1 MGLGLNASVTY
12 RSGAGLS
19 GGFGFSVLDAVKG
32 AFGLRDPAGISLA
45 RARDPD
51 NPYKPTSA
59 VLPALAQAAAQ
70 QAQAALLGQSA
81 RANQTP
87 VPQSVP
93 QTFAATGPGKLE
105 PLVQKGTQTMSL
117 DLGNLLGNLGSQYIS
132 ARWGTPRQPQVMAP
146 TIRAQGPVAG
156 VLNPQQVSSVSDML
170 GITPYTDML
179 GFGQGSAPAPQIPT
193 PGDVTITGNC
203 PPPSYCV
210 DGKTGKV
217 TIKQKRRRRRRL
229 ATSSDIRDLSS
240 LKSVLSPADLKMW
253 IATHP
258 S

>member
-1 MGLGLNASVTY
+1 VAIGRFSINYGSST
-12 RSGAGLS
+12 GFG
-19 GGFGFSVLDAVKG
+19 GGFGIFDAIKG
-32 AFGLRDPAGISLA
+32 TFGLSDPAGISMA
-45 RARDPD
+45 RARDSD
-51 NPYKPTSA
+51 NPYVAPRTILSTVA
-59 VLPALAQAAAQ
+59 NATAQ
-70 QAQAALLGQSA
+70 QAQAALLGQST
-81 RANQTP
+81 RPNQTP
-87 VPQSVP
+87 VSQPVS
-93 QTFAATGPGKLE
+93 QTFAATGPGKLD

-132 ARWGTPRQPQVMAP
+132 ARWGTPAQPTVFQP
-146 TIRAQGPVAG
+146 TMQAQGPVAG
-156 VLNPQQVSSVSDML
+156 VLAPTPVNSAMDML
-170 GITPYTDML
+170 GITPYANML
-179 GFGQGSAPAPQIPT
+179 GYQSGNGSALPIPT

-217 TIKQKRRRRRRL
+217 SIKQKRRRRRRL

>member
-1 MGLGLNASVTY
+1 MAIGRFSINYGSST
-12 RSGAGLS
+12 GFG
-19 GGFGFSVLDAVKG
+19 GGFGIFDAIKG
-32 AFGLRDPAGISLA
+32 TFGLSDPAGISLA
-45 RARDPD
+45 RARDSD
-51 NPYKPTSA
+51 NPYVAPRTILST
-59 VLPALAQAAAQ
+59 LANAAAQ

-81 RANQTP
+81 RPNQTP
-87 VPQSVP
+87 IPQPVS
-93 QTFAATGPGKLE
+93 QTFAATGPGRLE
-105 PLVQKGTQTMSL
+105 PLVKEGTQTMSL

-132 ARWGTPRQPQVMAP
+132 ARWGTPRGPQVMAP
-146 TIRAQGPVAG
+146 TIQAQGPVAG

-170 GITPYTDML
+170 GITPYQEML
-179 GFGQGSAPAPQIPT
+179 GFGQGSGNLPTIPT
-193 PGDVTITGNC
+193 PGDVTITGSC

>member
-1 MGLGLNASVTY
+1 MAIGRFSINYGSSTGFGGGFDIFSAIKE
-12 RSGAGLS
+12 RFGLS
-19 GGFGFSVLDAVKG
+19 
-32 AFGLRDPAGISLA
+32 DPAGISLA
-45 RARDPD
+45 QARDRQNAQLWSRSGVP
-51 NPYKPTSA
+51 S
-59 VLPALAQAAAQ
+59 LANAAASA
-70 QAQAALLGQSA
+70 AQAALFRQGSRLNPAQ
-81 RANQTP
+81 NP
-87 VPQSVP
+87 VSVP
-93 QTFAATGPGKLE
+93 QTFAATGPGRLE
-105 PLVQKGTQTMSL
+105 PLVKEGTQTMSL

-132 ARWGTPRQPQVMAP
+132 ARWGTPRGPQVMAP
-146 TIRAQGPVAG
+146 TMQAQGPSAG
-156 VLNPQQVSSVSDML
+156 VLNP
-170 GITPYTDML
+170 TPVDWPSLTTIPGQLYDYYTSN
-179 GFGQGSAPAPQIPT
+179 QGSTLPGPAAPN
-193 PGDVTITGNC
+193 GGVTINGNC

>member
-1 MGLGLNASVTY
+1 MAIGGLFYNAHASRT
-12 RSGAGLS
+12 
-19 GGFGFSVLDAVKG
+19 GFGGGWGILDALKG
-32 AFGLRDPAGISLA
+32 TFGFRDPVGFSLAYLRDRQNSYVIP
-45 RARDPD
+45 RP
-51 NPYKPTSA
+51 
-59 VLPALAQAAAQ
+59 VLPAVATTTAQ
-70 QAQAALLGQSA
+70 QAPPEVLGQGP
-81 RANQTP
+81 RTNQAQIP
-87 VPQSVP
+87 VSIP

-105 PLVQKGTQTMSL
+105 PLVQQGTQTMAL

-146 TIRAQGPVAG
+146 TIRPMGPQTGLAATPVSTPLIAGGLGALGQQAYDYFTEDQQAQLPSLPGG
-156 VLNPQQVSSVSDML
+156 VQ
-170 GITPYTDML
+170 
-179 GFGQGSAPAPQIPT
+179 
-193 PGDVTITGNC
+193 ITGNC

-240 LKSVLSPADLKMW
+240 LKSVLSPADLKTW

>member
-1 MGLGLNASVTY
+1 MALGRFAYTIKASNHSFNV
-12 RSGAGLS
+12 
-19 GGFGFSVLDAVKG
+19 FDAIFDTITGKNRG
-32 AFGLRDPAGISLA
+32 YDPAGISMA
-45 RARDPD
+45 RARDTE
-51 NPYKPTSA
+51 NPYVKPRTGLS
-59 VLPALAQAAAQ
+59 ALADAAAQ
-70 QAQAALLGQSA
+70 QAQAALFRQGTRLNPA
-81 RANQTP
+81 P
-87 VPQSVP
+87 VSQPVP

-105 PLVQKGTQTMSL
+105 PLVQEGTQTMSL

-132 ARWGTPRQPQVMAP
+132 ARWGQPPAPQVMAP
-146 TIRAQGPVAG
+146 TFQAQGPMAG
-156 VLNPQQVSSVSDML
+156 
-170 GITPYTDML
+170 IATTPAL
-179 GFGQGSAPAPQIPT
+179 APAVGMGLGALAGEAYDYLTQPSLPTIPGA
-193 PGDVTITGNC
+193 PMAAGC

>member
-1 MGLGLNASVTY
+1 MGIGRFAQVSYSSDT
-12 RSGAGLS
+12 
-19 GGFGFSVLDAVKG
+19 GFN
-32 AFGLRDPAGISLA
+32 AFGGLFDAITGKNQRYDPAGVSMA
-45 RARDPD
+45 RARDPQ
-51 NPYKPTSA
+51 NPYVRPRS
-59 VLPALAQAAAQ
+59 VLSALADATARA
-70 QAQAALLGQSA
+70 AQAALFRQGSRLNPTQV
-81 RANQTP
+81 P
-87 VPQSVP
+87 VSVP
-93 QTFAATGPGKLE
+93 QTFAATGPGRLE
-105 PLVQKGTQTMSL
+105 PLVQQGTQTMAL

-179 GFGQGSAPAPQIPT
+179 GFGQGSAPVPTIPT

-210 DGKTGKV
+210 DGRTGKV

-240 LKSVLSPADLKMW
+240 LKSVLSPADLKTW

>member
-1 MGLGLNASVTY
+1 MGIGRFAQVSYSSDT
-12 RSGAGLS
+12 
-19 GGFGFSVLDAVKG
+19 GFN
-32 AFGLRDPAGISLA
+32 AFGGLFDAITGKNQRYDPAGVSMA
-45 RARDPD
+45 RARDTQ
-51 NPYKPTSA
+51 NPYVKPRTILST
-59 VLPALAQAAAQ
+59 LADAAAQ
-70 QAQAALLGQSA
+70 AAQAALFRQGTRLNPA
-81 RANQTP
+81 P

-93 QTFAATGPGKLE
+93 QTFAATGPGRLE
-105 PLVQKGTQTMSL
+105 PLVQEGTQTMSL

-132 ARWGTPRQPQVMAP
+132 ARWGTPQPQ
-146 TIRAQGPVAG
+146 
-156 VLNPQQVSSVSDML
+156 
-170 GITPYTDML
+170 
-179 GFGQGSAPAPQIPT
+179 APQILTTPPYVTPIMPQGPRAGIAPT
-193 PGDVTITGNC
+193 PAFSGPNLFELGQQGLDYFMGGDTTTVPGAPMTSGCT
-203 PPPSYCV
+203 PPSYCV

>member
-1 MGLGLNASVTY
+1 MAIGKRSHNLQFTFASNW
-12 RSGAGLS
+12 
-19 GGFGFSVLDAVKG
+19 GFQDIFDAITGKR
-32 AFGLRDPAGISLA
+32 LPYDPAGISLA
-45 RARDPD
+45 RARDPE
-51 NPYKPTSA
+51 NPYVRPRT
-59 VLPALAQAAAQ
+59 VLSTLADAAAK
-70 QAQAALLGQSA
+70 QAQAALFRQGTRLNPTS
-81 RANQTP
+81 
-87 VPQSVP
+87 VPQPIS

-105 PLVQKGTQTMSL
+105 PLVQKGTQTMAL

-132 ARWGTPRQPQVMAP
+132 ARWGTPRQPQVTQP
-146 TIRAQGPVAG
+146 TIRPQGPRTGMTLTQPVNSDILPG
-156 VLNPQQVSSVSDML
+156 WGDVIDWGTGFFTPEQQQQM
-170 GITPYTDML
+170 
-179 GFGQGSAPAPQIPT
+179 APAP
-193 PGDVTITGNC
+193 GGVTIQGNC

>member
-1 MGLGLNASVTY
+1 MALGRFAISYSSAS
-12 RSGAGLS
+12 GFG
-19 GGFGFSVLDAVKG
+19 GGFGVLDAIKG
-32 AFGLRDPAGISLA
+32 KFGLRDPAGISLA
-45 RARDPD
+45 KARDPD
-51 NPYKPTSA
+51 NPYVAPRSILSA
-59 VLPALAQAAAQ
+59 VADAAAQ
-70 QAQAALLGQSA
+70 QAQAALFRQGTRL
-81 RANQTP
+81 NPTP
-87 VPQSVP
+87 VPQPVP
-93 QTFAATGPGKLE
+93 QTFAAVGEQKLE
-105 PLVQKGTQTMSL
+105 PLVEKGTQTMAL

-132 ARWGTPRQPQVMAP
+132 ARWGQPSVPQVMAP
-146 TIRAQGPVAG
+146 TIQAQGPQAG
-156 VLNPQQVSSVSDML
+156 LAV
-170 GITPYTDML
+170 TPAL
-179 GFGQGSAPAPQIPT
+179 APAVGMGLGALAGEAYDYLTQPSLPTIPGA
-193 PGDVTITGNC
+193 PMAAGC

>member
-1 MGLGLNASVTY
+1 VALGRFAISYSSAS
-12 RSGAGLS
+12 GFG
-19 GGFGFSVLDAVKG
+19 GGFGVLDAIKG
-32 AFGLRDPAGISLA
+32 KFGLRDPAGISLA
-45 RARDPD
+45 RARDTD
-51 NPYKPTSA
+51 NPYVAPRAILS
-59 VLPALAQAAAQ
+59 ALANAAAQ
-70 QAQAALLGQSA
+70 QAQVALFRQGTRFNPA
-81 RANQTP
+81 P
-87 VPQSVP
+87 VPQPVP

-105 PLVQKGTQTMSL
+105 PLVQEGTQTMSL

-146 TIRAQGPVAG
+146 TIRPQGPVAG

-170 GITPYTDML
+170 GITPYTEML
-179 GFGQGSAPAPQIPT
+179 GFGQGSAPAPTIPR
-193 PGDVTITGNC
+193 PEDVTITGNC

-210 DGKTGKV
+210 DGRTGKV

>member
-1 MGLGLNASVTY
+1 MAIGRFSIRYGSST
-12 RSGAGLS
+12 GFG
-19 GGFGFSVLDAVKG
+19 GGFGIFDAIKG
-32 AFGLRDPAGISLA
+32 TFGLSDPAGVSMA
-45 RARDPD
+45 RARDTE
-51 NPYKPTSA
+51 NPYVRPRPILSTVA
-59 VLPALAQAAAQ
+59 NAAAQ

-87 VPQSVP
+87 VPQAVP

-105 PLVQKGTQTMSL
+105 PLVQEGTQTMSL

-132 ARWGTPRQPQVMAP
+132 ARWGTPAQPTVFQP
-146 TIRAQGPVAG
+146 TIQAQGPVAG
-156 VLNPQQVSSVSDML
+156 VLAPTPVNAAMDML
-170 GITPYTDML
+170 GITPYANML
-179 GFGQGSAPAPQIPT
+179 GYQSGNGSALPIPT

>member
-1 MGLGLNASVTY
+1 VGICWKGGVTY
-12 RSGAGLS
+12 SSGAGTS
-19 GGFGFSVLDAVKG
+19 GGFGFDFLGAVKDQ
-32 AFGLRDPAGISLA
+32 LTIRDPAGISMA
-45 RARDPD
+45 RARDSD
-51 NPYKPTSA
+51 NPYKPSSA
-59 VLPALAQAAAQ
+59 VIPALAQAAAQ
-70 QAQAALLGQSA
+70 QAQAALLGQGT

-105 PLVQKGTQTMSL
+105 PLVQEGTQTMSL
-117 DLGNLLGNLGSQYIS
+117 DLGNLLGTLGSQYIQ
-132 ARWGTPRQPQVMAP
+132 ARYGQPPVPQVMAP
-146 TIRAQGPVAG
+146 TFQAQGPMAG
-156 VLNPQQVSSVSDML
+156 IAPTPVL
-170 GITPYTDML
+170 
-179 GFGQGSAPAPQIPT
+179 APAVGMGLGALAGEAYDYLTQPSLPTIPGA
-193 PGDVTITGNC
+193 PMAAGC

>member
-1 MGLGLNASVTY
+1 MAIGRFSIRYGSST
-12 RSGAGLS
+12 GFG
-19 GGFGFSVLDAVKG
+19 GGFGIFDAIKG
-32 AFGLRDPAGISLA
+32 TFGLSDPAGVSMA
-45 RARDPD
+45 RARDPE
-51 NPYKPTSA
+51 NPYVRPRPILSTVA
-59 VLPALAQAAAQ
+59 NATAQ

-87 VPQSVP
+87 VPQPVP

-105 PLVQKGTQTMSL
+105 PLVQEGRQTMSL

-132 ARWGTPRQPQVMAP
+132 ARWGQPSTPAILAP
-146 TIRAQGPVAG
+146 TIQAQGPQAG
-156 VLNPQQVSSVSDML
+156 LAT
-170 GITPYTDML
+170 TPAL
-179 GFGQGSAPAPQIPT
+179 APAVGMGLGALAGEAYDYLTQPSLPTIPGA
-193 PGDVTITGNC
+193 PMAAGC

>member
-1 MGLGLNASVTY
+1 MAIGRFSIRYGSST
-12 RSGAGLS
+12 GFG
-19 GGFGFSVLDAVKG
+19 GGFGIFDAIKG
-32 AFGLRDPAGISLA
+32 TFGLSDPAGISMA
-45 RARDPD
+45 RARDTE
-51 NPYKPTSA
+51 NPYVRPRPILSTVA
-59 VLPALAQAAAQ
+59 NATAQ

-87 VPQSVP
+87 VPQAVP

-105 PLVQKGTQTMSL
+105 PLVQEGTQTMSL

-132 ARWGTPRQPQVMAP
+132 ARWGQPSTPAILAP
-146 TIRAQGPVAG
+146 TFQAQGPQAG
-156 VLNPQQVSSVSDML
+156 LAV
-170 GITPYTDML
+170 TPAL
-179 GFGQGSAPAPQIPT
+179 APAVGMGLGALAGEAYDYLTQPSLPTIPGA
-193 PGDVTITGNC
+193 PMAAGC

-240 LKSVLSPADLKMW
+240 LKSVLSPADMKTW

>member
-1 MGLGLNASVTY
+1 MALGRFAQRTVASEVGFNVFDALFGSITGKY
-12 RSGAGLS
+12 RGY
-19 GGFGFSVLDAVKG
+19 
-32 AFGLRDPAGISLA
+32 DPAGISMA
-45 RARDPD
+45 RARDTQ
-51 NPYKPTSA
+51 NPYVRPSSILSTVA
-59 VLPALAQAAAQ
+59 NAAAQ

-81 RANQTP
+81 RANQAP
-87 VPQSVP
+87 VPQPVP
-93 QTFAATGPGKLE
+93 QTFAATGPGQLE
-105 PLVQKGTQTMSL
+105 PLVKEGTQSMSL

-132 ARWGTPRQPQVMAP
+132 ARWGTPKAPQVMAP
-146 TIRAQGPVAG
+146 TIRPMGPQTGLAATPVNVPAIVG
-156 VLNPQQVSSVSDML
+156 GGLGALGQQAYDYFTEPSIPMPSDV
-170 GITPYTDML
+170 
-179 GFGQGSAPAPQIPT
+179 QIS
-193 PGDVTITGNC
+193 GNC

>member
-1 MGLGLNASVTY
+1 MAIGRFSINYGSST
-12 RSGAGLS
+12 GFG
-19 GGFGFSVLDAVKG
+19 GGFGIFDAIRG
-32 AFGLRDPAGISLA
+32 SLGLSDPAGISMA
-45 RARDPD
+45 RARDSD
-51 NPYKPTSA
+51 NPYVAPRSILSTVA
-59 VLPALAQAAAQ
+59 NAAAQ

-81 RANQTP
+81 RPNQTP
-87 VPQSVP
+87 IPQPVS
-93 QTFAATGPGKLE
+93 QTFAATGPGRLE
-105 PLVQKGTQTMSL
+105 PLVKEGTQTMSL

-132 ARWGTPRQPQVMAP
+132 ARWGTPRGPQVMAP
-146 TIRAQGPVAG
+146 TIQAQGPVAG

-170 GITPYTDML
+170 GITPYQEML
-179 GFGQGSAPAPQIPT
+179 GFGQGSGNLPTIPT
-193 PGDVTITGNC
+193 PGDVTITGSC

>member
-1 MGLGLNASVTY
+1 MGIGRFAYTIKASNHSFNVFD
-12 RSGAGLS
+12 AI
-19 GGFGFSVLDAVKG
+19 FGQITGKYKG
-32 AFGLRDPAGISLA
+32 YDPAGISMA
-45 RARDPD
+45 RARDPE
-51 NPYKPTSA
+51 NPYVKPRS
-59 VLPALAQAAAQ
+59 VLSKVADAAAA
-70 QAQAALLGQSA
+70 QAQAALFGQGTRLNPA
-81 RANQTP
+81 P
-87 VPQSVP
+87 VPQPVP

-105 PLVQKGTQTMSL
+105 PLVQEGTQTMAL

-132 ARWGTPRQPQVMAP
+132 ARWGTPKQPQVMAP
-146 TIRAQGPVAG
+146 TIRPQGPVAG
-156 VLNPQQVSSVSDML
+156 VLNPQQVNSLTDML

-179 GFGQGSAPAPQIPT
+179 GYGQGSAPAPTIPT

-240 LKSVLSPADLKMW
+240 LKSVLSPADLKTW

>member
-1 MGLGLNASVTY
+1 MAIGRFSINYGSST
-12 RSGAGLS
+12 GFG
-19 GGFGFSVLDAVKG
+19 GGFGIFDAIKG
-32 AFGLRDPAGISLA
+32 TFGLRDPAGISLA
-45 RARDPD
+45 RARDSD
-51 NPYKPTSA
+51 NPYVASRS
-59 VLPALAQAAAQ
+59 VLSQVANAAAQ
-70 QAQAALLGQSA
+70 QATAALLGQST
-81 RANQTP
+81 RPNQTP
-87 VPQSVP
+87 VSQPVSE
-93 QTFAATGPGKLE
+93 TFAATGPGRLE
-105 PLVQKGTQTMSL
+105 PLVKEGTQTMAL

-132 ARWGTPRQPQVMAP
+132 ARWGQPPTPAVMAP
-146 TIRAQGPVAG
+146 TFQAQGPASG
-156 VLNPQQVSSVSDML
+156 IATTPVL
-170 GITPYTDML
+170 
-179 GFGQGSAPAPQIPT
+179 APAVGMGLGALAGEAYDYLTSPSLPTIPGA
-193 PGDVTITGNC
+193 PMAAGC

>member
-1 MGLGLNASVTY
+1 MGIGRFAQVSYSSDT
-12 RSGAGLS
+12 
-19 GGFGFSVLDAVKG
+19 GFN
-32 AFGLRDPAGISLA
+32 AFGGLFDAITGKNQRYDPAGVSMA
-45 RARDPD
+45 RARDQQ
-51 NPYKPTSA
+51 NPYVRPRT
-59 VLPALAQAAAQ
+59 VLSTLADAAAQ
-70 QAQAALLGQSA
+70 AAQAALFRQGTRLNPA
-81 RANQTP
+81 P
-87 VPQSVP
+87 VPQPVP

-105 PLVQKGTQTMSL
+105 PLVQEGTQTMSL

-132 ARWGTPRQPQVMAP
+132 ARWGTPRQPQVTQP
-146 TIRAQGPVAG
+146 TMRPQGPRAG
-156 VLNPQQVSSVSDML
+156 MALAQPVDYGNLPGWGDVIDWGTGLFTPEQQQQL
-170 GITPYTDML
+170 
-179 GFGQGSAPAPQIPT
+179 APAP
-193 PGDVTITGNC
+193 GGVTIQGNC

>member
-1 MGLGLNASVTY
+1 MALGRFSINYGSST
-12 RSGAGLS
+12 GFG
-19 GGFGFSVLDAVKG
+19 GGFGIFDAIKG
-32 AFGLRDPAGISLA
+32 TLGLSDPAGISMA
-45 RARDPD
+45 RARDSD
-51 NPYKPTSA
+51 NPYVAPRSILSA
-59 VLPALAQAAAQ
+59 VANAAAQ
-70 QAQAALLGQSA
+70 QAQAALSRQGVRL
-81 RANQTP
+81 NQTP
-87 VPQSVP
+87 VPQPVP

-105 PLVQKGTQTMSL
+105 PLVQEGTQTMSL

-132 ARWGTPRQPQVMAP
+132 ARWGGGGQPIVTNPPFMP
-146 TIRAQGPVAG
+146 QGPRGG
-156 VLNPQQVSSVSDML
+156 VLNT
-170 GITPYTDML
+170 TPAEFPSLTTIPGQLYDYYM
-179 GFGQGSAPAPQIPT
+179 GNQGSGNLPTIPT
-193 PGDVTITGNC
+193 PGDVTITGSC

-240 LKSVLSPADLKMW
+240 LKSVLSPADLKTW

>member
-1 MGLGLNASVTY
+1 VAIGRFSITY
-12 RSGAGLS
+12 GSSTGFG
-19 GGFGFSVLDAVKG
+19 GGFGIFDALKG
-32 AFGLRDPAGISLA
+32 TFGLRDPAGISMA
-45 RARDPD
+45 AARDRAGG
-51 NPYKPTSA
+51 KFITSA
-59 VLPALAQAAAQ
+59 GLLALANAAAK
-70 QAQAALLGQSA
+70 QAQAKISGQSSGT
-81 RANQTP
+81 NQTP
-87 VPQSVP
+87 IPQPVP

-105 PLVQKGTQTMSL
+105 PLVQEGTQKMSL

-132 ARWGTPRQPQVMAP
+132 ARWGQPQAPQVMAP
-146 TIRAQGPVAG
+146 TFQAQGPMAG
-156 VLNPQQVSSVSDML
+156 
-170 GITPYTDML
+170 IATTPAL
-179 GFGQGSAPAPQIPT
+179 APAVGMGLGALAGEAYDYLTQPSLPTIPGA
-193 PGDVTITGNC
+193 PMAAGC

-217 TIKQKRRRRRRL
+217 SIKQKRRRRRRL

>member
-1 MGLGLNASVTY
+1 MAIGRFSINYGSST
-12 RSGAGLS
+12 GFG
-19 GGFGFSVLDAVKG
+19 GGFGIFDAIKG
-32 AFGLRDPAGISLA
+32 SLGLRDPAGISMA
-45 RARDPD
+45 RARDPQ
-51 NPYKPTSA
+51 NPYVRPRT
-59 VLPALAQAAAQ
+59 VLSALANAAAQ
-70 QAQAALLGQSA
+70 QAQAALSRQSI
-81 RANQTP
+81 RPNQTP
-87 VPQSVP
+87 VPQPVP
-93 QTFAATGPGKLE
+93 ETFAATGPGRLE
-105 PLVQKGTQTMSL
+105 PLVQEGTQTMSL

-132 ARWGTPRQPQVMAP
+132 ARWGQPSTPAILAP
-146 TIRAQGPVAG
+146 TFQAQGPQAG
-156 VLNPQQVSSVSDML
+156 LAT
-170 GITPYTDML
+170 TPAL
-179 GFGQGSAPAPQIPT
+179 APAVGMGLGALAGEAYDYLTQPSLPTIPGA
-193 PGDVTITGNC
+193 PMAAGC

>member
-1 MGLGLNASVTY
+1 MALGRFAISYSSAS
-12 RSGAGLS
+12 GFG
-19 GGFGFSVLDAVKG
+19 GGFGVLDAIKG
-32 AFGLRDPAGISLA
+32 KFGLRDPAGISLA
-45 RARDPD
+45 KARDTD
-51 NPYKPTSA
+51 NPYVTPRSILSA
-59 VLPALAQAAAQ
+59 VANAAAQ
-70 QAQAALLGQSA
+70 QAQAALFRQGSRLNPTS
-81 RANQTP
+81 
-87 VPQSVP
+87 VPQPVP

-105 PLVQKGTQTMSL
+105 PLVQKGTQTMAL

-132 ARWGTPRQPQVMAP
+132 ARWGTPRQPQVTQP
-146 TIRAQGPVAG
+146 TIRPQGPRAG
-156 VLNPQQVSSVSDML
+156 MTLTQPVDNDLLPGWGDVIDWGTGLFTPEQQQQL
-170 GITPYTDML
+170 
-179 GFGQGSAPAPQIPT
+179 APAP
-193 PGDVTITGNC
+193 GGVTIQGNC

>member
-1 MGLGLNASVTY
+1 
-12 RSGAGLS
+12 
-19 GGFGFSVLDAVKG
+19 
-32 AFGLRDPAGISLA
+32 
-45 RARDPD
+45 
-51 NPYKPTSA
+51 
-59 VLPALAQAAAQ
+59 
-70 QAQAALLGQSA
+70 
-81 RANQTP
+81 
-87 VPQSVP
+87 
-93 QTFAATGPGKLE
+93 
-105 PLVQKGTQTMSL
+105 MSL

-132 ARWGTPRQPQVMAP
+132 ARWGQPPAPQVMAP
-146 TIRAQGPVAG
+146 TFQAQGPMAG
-156 VLNPQQVSSVSDML
+156 IASTPVL
-170 GITPYTDML
+170 
-179 GFGQGSAPAPQIPT
+179 APAVGMGLGALAGEAYDYLTQPSLPTIPGA
-193 PGDVTITGNC
+193 PMAAGC

>member
-1 MGLGLNASVTY
+1 MAIGRFSINYGSST
-12 RSGAGLS
+12 GFG
-19 GGFGFSVLDAVKG
+19 GGFGIFDAIKG
-32 AFGLRDPAGISLA
+32 SLGLSDPAGISLA
-45 RARDPD
+45 RARDTD
-51 NPYKPTSA
+51 NPYVAPRSILSA
-59 VLPALAQAAAQ
+59 VANAAAQ
-70 QAQAALLGQSA
+70 QAQAALSRQSI
-81 RANQTP
+81 RPNQTP
-87 VPQSVP
+87 VPQPVP
-93 QTFAATGPGKLE
+93 QTFAATGPGRLE
-105 PLVQKGTQTMSL
+105 PLVQEGTQTMSL

-146 TIRAQGPVAG
+146 TIRPMGPQTGLAATPVSTPLIAGGLGALGQQAYDYFTEDQQAQLPSLPGG
-156 VLNPQQVSSVSDML
+156 VQ
-170 GITPYTDML
+170 
-179 GFGQGSAPAPQIPT
+179 
-193 PGDVTITGNC
+193 ITGNC

>member
-1 MGLGLNASVTY
+1 MAIGK
-12 RSGAGLS
+12 RSHNLQFAFS
-19 GGFGFSVLDAVKG
+19 SNWGFQDIFDAITGKR
-32 AFGLRDPAGISLA
+32 LPYDPAGISLA
-45 RARDPD
+45 RARDPQ
-51 NPYKPTSA
+51 NPYVRPRS
-59 VLPALAQAAAQ
+59 VLSTLADAAAK
-70 QAQAALLGQSA
+70 QAQAALFRQGTRLNPAS
-81 RANQTP
+81 

-105 PLVQKGTQTMSL
+105 PLVKGTQSMGL
-117 DLGNLLGNLGSQYIS
+117 DLGTIWGGVVDLGGQYIN
-132 ARWGTPRQPQVMAP
+132 ARYGQRGPQVTQP
-146 TIRAQGPVAG
+146 TMTTQGPRG
-156 VLNPQQVSSVSDML
+156 GILNTTPVDLPGWGDVVDFLTPEQQSQLPV
-170 GITPYTDML
+170 
-179 GFGQGSAPAPQIPT
+179 
-193 PGDVTITGNC
+193 PGGGVTITGNC

>member
-1 MGLGLNASVTY
+1 MAIGRFSINYGSST
-12 RSGAGLS
+12 GFG
-19 GGFGFSVLDAVKG
+19 GGFGIFDAIKG
-32 AFGLRDPAGISLA
+32 TFGLSDPAGISMA
-45 RARDPD
+45 RARDSD
-51 NPYKPTSA
+51 NPYVAPRSILSTVA
-59 VLPALAQAAAQ
+59 NAAAQ

-87 VPQSVP
+87 ISQPVP
-93 QTFAATGPGKLE
+93 QTFAAVGEQKLE

-117 DLGNLLGNLGSQYIS
+117 DLGNLLGTLGSQYIS
-132 ARWGTPRQPQVMAP
+132 ARWGQPSTPAILAP
-146 TIRAQGPVAG
+146 TIQAQGPQAG
-156 VLNPQQVSSVSDML
+156 LAV
-170 GITPYTDML
+170 TPAL
-179 GFGQGSAPAPQIPT
+179 APAVGMGLGALAGEAYDYLTQPSLPTIPGA
-193 PGDVTITGNC
+193 PMAAGC

>member
-1 MGLGLNASVTY
+1 MGIGRFAYTIKASNHSFNVFD
-12 RSGAGLS
+12 AI
-19 GGFGFSVLDAVKG
+19 FGQITGKYKG
-32 AFGLRDPAGISLA
+32 YDPAGISMA
-45 RARDPD
+45 RARDPE
-51 NPYKPTSA
+51 NPYVRPRT
-59 VLPALAQAAAQ
+59 VLSTLADAAAK
-70 QAQAALLGQSA
+70 QAQAALFRPGTRLNPA
-81 RANQTP
+81 P
-87 VPQSVP
+87 VPQPVP

-105 PLVQKGTQTMSL
+105 PLVQEGTQTMSL

-132 ARWGTPRQPQVMAP
+132 ARWGTPKQPQVMAP
-146 TIRAQGPVAG
+146 TIRPQGPVAG
-156 VLNPQQVSSVSDML
+156 VLNPQQVNSLTDML

-179 GFGQGSAPAPQIPT
+179 GYGQGSAPAPTIPT

-240 LKSVLSPADLKMW
+240 LKSVLSPADLKTW